1 MRFAEAVTI
10 RMPLDMHRGKTV
22 QSADIPVDC
31 SGRFSIYEGL
41 KVCVPIITSG
51 LGRYHRD
58 SEQRN
63 GLTDVEFNKAL
74 SAAGHVSFRRRVRVQ
89 HKVVW
94 LRKWIGVRWIDMTND
109 VDLQH
114 LRSELPA
121 VQQYQE
127 AGSLTLEK
135 VVPYLTG
142 LEDEWGIF
150 GHCQKPL

>member
-1 MRFAEAVTI
+1 MIAMRFAEAVTI

-74 SAAGHVSFRRRVRVQ
+74 SAA
-89 HKVVW
+89 
-94 LRKWIGVRWIDMTND
+94 DMCPF
-109 VDLQH
+109 VDE
-114 LRSELPA
+114 SECSTKLCGCA
-121 VQQYQE
+121 N
-127 AGSLTLEK
+127 
-135 VVPYLTG
+135 G
-142 LEDEWGIF
+142 LG
-150 GHCQKPL
+150 